1 MASITSVSR
10 RIILS
15 IALSI
20 LIIEAVIL
28 GFSALSQRQNLIEHY
43 LFEVSI
49 VAKSLGSEGVEDDEL
64 RRAAENRLSG
74 NGVTGIRPTGSD
86 SAGRDDSWLASPY
99 GGLYRVTGSVL
110 EYRDDA
116 MGVAVDADIS
126 TIPGELRAY
135 AIRIVGLVLI
145 IVAFVTV
152 STYLVLRPQ
161 LVLPLRRL
169 QQRLASISGGEA
181 DLTERLPVRR
191 NDEIGMISRGF
202 NDFSE
207 HLRSIIVVIK
217 EKSRE
222 LIENAR
228 RLAEESSNA
237 EQNVFANGQAVQDMQ
252 DGVAHLDRN
261 LQSSAGS
268 VRNITDSISEL
279 TTSVGRQAGAV
290 SDSIAAVEEMDAS
303 IRSLDTLAKEN
314 KALTDQLVDLANN
327 AGEQMQ
333 ESVSAIGTV
342 ESSTQDMLEMIDVI
356 NTVAEQ
362 TNLLSMNAAIEAA
375 HAGDAGKGFAVVSD
389 EIRKLSEL
397 SRENAGKIN
406 ETLRDDIAMIHNAG
420 EINRAAGQAFDRI
433 VESVQDVAQAMSQ
446 MMAGLDEQ
454 AYASKEIVRSI
465 GEIRDVTDTVQRESQ
480 RINGDAGTI
489 SSSIE
494 ELAASASEIN
504 ARAQSVIERITTIS
518 ASISAVNEIVGQNQ
532 ERMQTLVEEVARF
545 RTDPPVEGPAE

>member
-1 MASITSVSR
+1 MKSVSR
-10 RIILS
+10 HIIVS

-28 GFSALSQRQNLIEHY
+28 GFSAFSQRQKLVEHY
-43 LFEVSI
+43 LFEASI
-49 VAKSLGSEGVEDDEL
+49 VAKTLGPEGVKNEEL
-64 RRAAENRLSG
+64 RSSAADRLSDG
-74 NGVTGIRPTGSD
+74 GMTTIRPIQNGAADTGE
-86 SAGRDDSWLASPY
+86 SWTPAPY
-99 GGLYRVTGSVL
+99 GGTYRVTGNLL
-110 EYRDDA
+110 EFRDDGFA
-116 MGVAVDADIS
+116 IAVDVDIS
-126 TIPGELRAY
+126 GIPAALRAY
-135 AIRIVGLVLI
+135 ALSTIGVVMVIVV
-145 IVAFVTV
+145 FVTI

-161 LVLPLRRL
+161 LVLPLKRL
-169 QQRLASISGGEA
+169 QQRIASISTGEA
-181 DLTERLPVRR
+181 DLTERLSVQR

-207 HLRSIIVVIK
+207 HLRSIIVVIQGK
-217 EKSRE
+217 AGE

-228 RLAEESSNA
+228 RLADESGSA
-237 EQNVFANGQAVQDMQ
+237 EKNVYANGQAVQDMQ
-252 DGVAHLDRN
+252 DGVAHLDRS
-261 LQSSAGS
+261 LQSSAES
-268 VRNITDSISEL
+268 VRSITDSISEL

-303 IRSLDTLAKEN
+303 IRSLDSLAKEN
-314 KALTDQLVDLANN
+314 KTLTDQLVELANN

-389 EIRKLSEL
+389 EIRNLSVL

-406 ETLRDDIAMIHNAG
+406 KTLKDDIAMIHNAG
-420 EINRAAGQAFDRI
+420 EINRAAGHAFDRI
-433 VESVQDVAQAMSQ
+433 VESVQNVAQAMSQ

-465 GEIRDVTDTVQRESQ
+465 SEIRDVTDTVQRESE
-480 RINGDAGTI
+480 RINGDAGSI
-489 SSSIE
+489 NSSIE

-504 ARAQSVIERITTIS
+504 ARAQTVIERIATIS

-532 ERMQTLVEEVARF
+532 ERMQTLVNEVARF
-545 RTDPPVEGPAE
+545 RTE